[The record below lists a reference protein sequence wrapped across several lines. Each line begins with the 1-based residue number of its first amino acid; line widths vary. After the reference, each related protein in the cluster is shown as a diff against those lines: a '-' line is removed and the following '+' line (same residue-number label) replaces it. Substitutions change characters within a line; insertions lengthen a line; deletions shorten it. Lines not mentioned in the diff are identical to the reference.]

1 MGPLLVTASA
11 RRASPL
17 LPLRQIRLS
26 FGGFR
31 SSTSPLIH
39 IGCLFRHSLLL
50 VAPIQAPE
58 LVFAPQLPVA
68 KAYTQGAAVA
78 VRCSPC
84 GLPRCGAGG
93 RAPGLPPC
101 PLFAQASC
109 RAARPEAAFQLHK
122 PLVLFGVMISPFS
135 RLRFS
140 LGRLIPQRG
149 WWKRRY

>member
-1 MGPLLVTASA
+1 MTAPA

-17 LPLRQIRLS
+17 LPLRQIQLS
-26 FGGFR
+26 FGGFS

-78 VRCSPC
+78 VRCSLC
-84 GLPRCGAGG
+84 GLPQR
-93 RAPGLPPC
+93 GLPPC